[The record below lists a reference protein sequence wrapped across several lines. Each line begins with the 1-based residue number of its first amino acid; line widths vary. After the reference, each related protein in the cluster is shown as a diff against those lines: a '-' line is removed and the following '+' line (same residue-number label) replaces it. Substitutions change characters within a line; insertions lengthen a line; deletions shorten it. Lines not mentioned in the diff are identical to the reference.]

1 MIPTRKLQAAFV
13 IGADI
18 TENDGL
24 VGSTTGNLHTVLHPG
39 PRWHF
44 EKPDCSD
51 AARVVIQGMHET
63 VLATR
68 IENVNQSITGC

>member
-1 MIPTRKLQAAFV
+1 MIPTRKLVAAFV

-24 VGSTTGNLHTVLHPG
+24 VGTTTGNLHTVLHPG

-44 EKPDCSD
+44 QKPDCGD
-51 AARVVIQGMHET
+51 TARVVIQSMHESI
-63 VLATR
+63 LATR
-68 IENVNQSITGC
+68 IENMDQPVT

>member
-1 MIPTRKLQAAFV
+1 M

-51 AARVVIQGMHET
+51 AAGVVIQGMHET

-68 IENVNQSITGC
+68 IKNVNQSITGC

>member
-1 MIPTRKLQAAFV
+1 MIPTRKLEAAFV

-24 VGSTTGNLHTVLHPG
+24 VGTTTGNLHTVLHPG

-44 EKPDCSD
+44 EKPDRSD
-51 AARVVIQGMHET
+51 TARVVIQCMHESILT
-63 VLATR
+63 TR
-68 IENVNQSITGC
+68 IKNMD